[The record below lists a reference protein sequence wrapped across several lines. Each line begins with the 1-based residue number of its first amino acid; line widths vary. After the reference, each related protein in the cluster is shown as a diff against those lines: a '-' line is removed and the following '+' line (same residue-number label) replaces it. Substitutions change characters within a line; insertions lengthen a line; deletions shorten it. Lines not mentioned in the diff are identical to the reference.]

1 MRDGGLERTRATR
14 AGEDEGA
21 AGGGG
26 GGEGGEQGGEQGTG
40 NVIGDF

>member
-26 GGEGGEQGGEQGTG
+26 GGGGGEQGTG